1 MSNASSSALLDPPAV
16 LRRNVDAIVP
26 ATEVAAAPPR
36 VRPDASAKP
45 RRDADLDAMRFLAS
59 AGVVW
64 VHAAAVSPSGIGRF
78 AVPMYVVAAILLTT
92 FSLRKRPD
100 QPLASYLGARWARLY
115 PAFLFWCVIYEA
127 FRQAKWLIRGGIRN
141 VHVEPLDFIGGTY
154 EHLWYLPYLLVA
166 SLLTVPL
173 MRLAIRNTTARRTI
187 GVASAIVGFAWAI
200 LPVPKMISSIPVE
213 SSWLF
218 FQPVWWA
225 TPSLFLAIALACVA
239 LERGVGLTMPRS
251 LGLLGLAMFA
261 AGAYVNWS
269 VTSQPY
275 LLSATLAGIGV
286 VWFAGAGLMP
296 RWIANTLGPLGATL
310 GLGIYL
316 SHVLFL
322 RLWVMIAERAH
333 LHPSIVT
340 DVASFA
346 IALAGAIAL
355 STLLRRSRW
364 TCWLI
369 GM

>member
-1 MSNASSSALLDPPAV
+1 MSNASSTALLDPPAT
-16 LRRNVDAIVP
+16 LCRTSGALALP
-26 ATEVAAAPPR
+26 KLVAPAAPPA
-36 VRPDASAKP
+36 VAPAAAKP

-64 VHAAAVSPSGIGRF
+64 VHAAVVTPSGVGRF
-78 AVPMYVVAAILLTT
+78 AVPMYIVAAILLTA

-100 QPLASYLGARWARLY
+100 QSLAGYLGARWVRLY

-127 FRQAKWLIRGGIRN
+127 FRQTKWLMRGGLSN
-141 VHVEPLDFIGGTY
+141 VHVDPLDFIGGTY

-166 SLLTVPL
+166 SVLAVPVL
-173 MRLAIRNTTARRTI
+173 RLAIRDVKARRAI
-187 GVASAIVGFAWAI
+187 GIGTAIVGFTWAT
-200 LPVPKMISSIPVE
+200 LPVPKAIASIPPE
-213 SSWLF
+213 SPWLF
-218 FQPVWWA
+218 LQPVWWA

-239 LERGVGLTMPRS
+239 LQRGAGLTMPRS

-261 AGAYVNWS
+261 AGAWVNWS
-269 VTSQPY
+269 VLDQPH
-275 LLSATLAGIGV
+275 LLAATLSGIGAI
-286 VWFAGAGLMP
+286 WFAGAGLMP
-296 RWIANTLGPLGATL
+296 RGLANALGPLGATL

-322 RLWVMIAERAH
+322 RVCVMVAERAQ
-333 LHPSIVT
+333 LMPSHAL

-346 IALAGAIAL
+346 VALSGAIAL

-364 TCWLI
+364 TRWVI